1 MNLTAAHPKDDCS
14 IARHAHRGVWCHID
28 CTALLIGMTV
38 TDYSTLD
45 AQFAA
50 FGTDGSAARRRT
62 FLDHGLVLQRD
73 QRTQCRAVV
82 TRFNGSAAFH
92 AGEVPYCTALKGKT
106 AILDDDTVRLAG
118 FTRIN
123 SAAVV
128 TLIIIRLGLV
138 VLNRQG
144 TAALIDDLFPVW
156 RQNMPVQIQLHI
168 GSGLIDAD
176 RLFLVYQKMDRL
188 ALLRRVDGSL
198 QGRIEEIAV
207 RVGGRIIGTTF
218 DPCYRFPCNIL
229 LQCRGQEMLRQFGI
243 MGSVYMESILGVKNP
258 RVVLANVG
266 TEDHKG
272 GPLQHKAFEL
282 LKTSGINFLGN
293 TEARDIPAGVAD
305 VVVAD
310 GFTGNIIAKMY
321 EGAAKELF
329 GKIKGV
335 FYKNLR
341 TKIAALLIK
350 KELMELKQYFDYNRY
365 GGAVVLGVRKPVLK
379 THGSANAV
387 AVSAV
392 IRAAA
397 EFAQSGAIDI
407 IEKKISE
414 LKGEEDK

>member
-62 FLDHGLVLQRD
+62 VLDHGLVLQRD
-73 QRTQCRAVV
+73 QRTRCRAVV

-106 AILDDDTVRLAG
+106 AILDDDTVRLVG

-207 RVGGRIIGTTF
+207 RVGERIIGTV

-229 LQCRGQEMLRQFGI
+229 LQCRGQEMLRQFGVSDVQDVCQIGAVIGIVPGVILVRHAHVLGLEEAEI
-243 MGSVYMESILGVKNP
+243 MRRRRDVDIICPRGGTGIGIDFAGGQGRRCSSRLTGKVDAAAPSVD
-258 RVVLANVG
+258 RVVG
-266 TEDHKG
+266 DHDTAVFIG
-272 GPLQHKAFEL
+272 H
-282 LKTSGINFLGN
+282 
-293 TEARDIPAGVAD
+293 AD
-305 VVVAD
+305 
-310 GFTGNIIAKMY
+310 
-321 EGAAKELF
+321 L
-329 GKIKGV
+329 
-335 FYKNLR
+335 
-341 TKIAALLIK
+341 
-350 KELMELKQYFDYNRY
+350 
-365 GGAVVLGVRKPVLK
+365 
-379 THGSANAV
+379 
-387 AVSAV
+387 
-392 IRAAA
+392 
-397 EFAQSGAIDI
+397 
-407 IEKKISE
+407 
-414 LKGEEDK
+414 